1 MDSAFSNFEISNKIN
16 TPLPTVTPQNKGVT
30 PSIPADKPDEFVKT
44 TNSDNFHDNKKNIL
58 AAGAAAGIAT
68 LGTIAI
74 LIAKNRYSKAM
85 QLAEHIEFKPAKTI
99 QEAIE
104 FGKKNLGIKKYSNFG
119 EKDIEAI
126 NFLNEGFVNASN
138 MMKGKIRL
146 PKKVSYDET
155 IGENALAGVIT
166 DGPFKGRFFL
176 NKNIFTNIEKYIDE
190 LIAGNSNFISV
201 TQDGKNFKY
210 KYNHLFDGESIK
222 PLIQQIAKYKSGKLT
237 TLKDKALLYNYLGS
251 FSDTIHS
258 IMDSPFHNIKSIIET
273 KGLKE
278 ICELNNIPTDLEK
291 IKLLPLKEQ
300 QQILSNILKVSNKK
314 ITISFQM
321 KDVSPFTTVYHE
333 LGHLQDMKPRCL
345 TTDKFNNEYEYY
357 PKELKEWVDNS
368 EYMQIA
374 SRVSA
379 YSTHGPGEFIAETF
393 SKLMDGAKLPDEVIS
408 LYKKLEGPAVSG
420 LV

>member
-1 MDSAFSNFEISNKIN
+1 M
-16 TPLPTVTPQNKGVT
+16 
-30 PSIPADKPDEFVKT
+30 
-44 TNSDNFHDNKKNIL
+44 
-58 AAGAAAGIAT
+58 
-68 LGTIAI
+68 
-74 LIAKNRYSKAM
+74 
-85 QLAEHIEFKPAKTI
+85 
-99 QEAIE
+99 
-104 FGKKNLGIKKYSNFG
+104 
-119 EKDIEAI
+119 
-126 NFLNEGFVNASN
+126 
-138 MMKGKIRL
+138 
-146 PKKVSYDET
+146 
-155 IGENALAGVIT
+155 
-166 DGPFKGRFFL
+166 
-176 NKNIFTNIEKYIDE
+176 
-190 LIAGNSNFISV
+190 GNSNFISV

-210 KYNHLFDGESIK
+210 KYSHLFDGESIK
-222 PLIQQIAKYKSGKLT
+222 PLLQQIAKYKSGKLT

-251 FSDTIHS
+251 FSDTLHS
-258 IMDSPFHNIKSIIET
+258 IMDSPLHNIKSIIET

-393 SKLMDGAKLPDEVIS
+393 AKLMDGAKLPDEVIS